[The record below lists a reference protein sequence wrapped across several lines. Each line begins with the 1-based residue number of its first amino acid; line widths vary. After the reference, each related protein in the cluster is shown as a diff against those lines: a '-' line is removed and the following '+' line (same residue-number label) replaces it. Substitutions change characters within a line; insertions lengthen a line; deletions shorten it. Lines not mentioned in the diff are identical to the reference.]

1 MNFAFSDEQ
10 EEFRA
15 TLRRFLEEKVPATEL
30 RRMCEA
36 PEGFDRA
43 LWKQMAG
50 ELGLPGIHLSEAVGG
65 QGFGFL
71 ELGIVL
77 EEMGRALLPSPFL
90 ASAVLA
96 AEAIRC
102 VGSDAEQ
109 RALLPGI
116 ASGEEIATLA
126 WVEPGAGWDPAA
138 VALEARPD
146 DACWRLDGAKQ
157 AVLSA
162 DAATRLVL
170 AARLPGTQGAAGLT
184 LLSVEAGAPG
194 VRVVREEAID
204 LARRVGRVEL
214 DGVRARP
221 LGPAGGA
228 GPGLEKA
235 LRRAA
240 IALSAEMVGGAA
252 RALDMAVA
260 YTKQRVQFGRAVG
273 SFQALKHMAADV
285 LLELELARSASY
297 WAWWVADQDGPELAE
312 AAALAKSACAEA
324 YLLAASTNLQLHGG
338 IGFTWEADP
347 QLHYRRARADAAL
360 LGEPGWHRAALAR
373 ELGV

>member
-10 EEFRA
+10 EEFRS
-15 TLRRFLEEKVPATEL
+15 TLRRFLDEKAPAAEL
-30 RRMCEA
+30 RRMCAA
-36 PEGFDRA
+36 PEGFDRS
-43 LWKQMAG
+43 LWKQMAA
-50 ELGLPGIHLSEAVGG
+50 ELGLPGIHLPEAVGG

-77 EEMGRALLPSPFL
+77 EELGRALLPSPFF

-102 VGSDAEQ
+102 VASEAEQ

-126 WVEPGAGWDPAA
+126 WVEPGRGWDPVA

-146 DACWRLDGAKQ
+146 GASFVLDGAKH

-162 DAATRLVL
+162 DAATHLVV
-170 AARLPGTQGAAGLT
+170 AARLPGTEGAAGLT
-184 LLSVEAGAPG
+184 LLSVEANAPG
-194 VRVVREEAID
+194 VRVVGEEAID
-204 LARRVGRVEL
+204 LARRVGRVDF
-214 DGVRARP
+214 DGARAR
-221 LGPAGGA
+221 LVGPAGGA

-240 IALSAEMVGGAA
+240 IALSAEMIGGAA
-252 RALDMAVA
+252 RALEMGVA

-273 SFQALKHMAADV
+273 SFQALKHLAADV
-285 LLELELARSASY
+285 LLDLELARSACY

-312 AAALAKSACAEA
+312 AAALAKSSCAEA
-324 YLLAASTNLQLHGG
+324 YLLAAATNLQLHGG
-338 IGFTWEADP
+338 IGFTFEADP

-360 LGEPGWHRAALAR
+360 LGEPALHRAALSR
-373 ELGV
+373 ELGI

>member
-1 MNFAFSDEQ
+1 VNFAFSDEQ
-10 EEFRA
+10 EEFRGV
-15 TLRRFLEEKVPATEL
+15 LRRFLEEKAPAAEV
-30 RRMCEA
+30 RRMFA
-36 PEGFDRA
+36 LPSGYDPA
-43 LWKQMAG
+43 LWKQMAA
-50 ELGLPGIHLSEAVGG
+50 ELGLQGIHLAESVGG

-77 EEMGRALLPSPFL
+77 EEMGRALLPSPFF
-90 ASAVLA
+90 ASSVLA

-102 VGSDAEQ
+102 VGGDAEQ

-126 WVEPGAGWDPAA
+126 WVEAGSGWDPAA
-138 VALEARPD
+138 LRLEAR
-146 DACWRLDGAKQ
+146 AEGGAAVLDGAKLS
-157 AVLSA
+157 VLSA
-162 DAATRLVL
+162 DAATRLVV
-170 AARLPGTQGAAGLT
+170 AARQPGTRGESGLSLYT
-184 LLSVEAGAPG
+184 LEANAPG
-194 VRVVREEAID
+194 VRIVPEEPLD
-204 LARRVGRVEL
+204 LARRVARVEL
-214 DGVRARP
+214 DGARARA

-228 GPGLEKA
+228 APGLRKA

-252 RALDMAVA
+252 RALEMGVA
-260 YTKQRVQFGRAVG
+260 YAKQRVQFARAIG
-273 SFQALKHMAADV
+273 SFQALKHAAADV

-312 AAALAKSACAEA
+312 AAPLAKSACAEA
-324 YLLAASTNLQLHGG
+324 YSLAAATNVQLHGG

-360 LGEPGWHRAALAR
+360 LGEAIEQRAALAQ
-373 ELGV
+373 ELGL